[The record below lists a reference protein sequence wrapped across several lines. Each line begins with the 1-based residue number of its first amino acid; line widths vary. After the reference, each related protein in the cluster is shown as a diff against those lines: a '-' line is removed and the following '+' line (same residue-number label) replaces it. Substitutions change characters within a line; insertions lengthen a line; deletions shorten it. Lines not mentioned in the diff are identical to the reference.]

1 MKTTNKTTQ
10 IKDRRAMLSLLWIF
24 VMFNFT
30 YGDILTL
37 YFNTVLQKQA

>member
-1 MKTTNKTTQ
+1 MKTMNKTTVM
-10 IKDRRAMLSLLWIF
+10 KDRKDKLSLLWIF

-37 YFNTVLQKQA
+37 